1 MLMSIEGCIGV
12 GKSTLAMF
20 CSQLLACQTVYEDVA
35 KNPFLEDFYFAQD
48 KSTFAKHVQYT
59 FLFLQER
66 QLRQALPFSHHGDLV
81 VSDFHPLK
89 SLVFSKVIFP
99 TQEQEVLTKL
109 YSSLSIR
116 RPDLIV
122 YLKADEHTILSR
134 VRKRQDPYMNDI
146 DLTFIIRVCNAYEGF
161 FKI

>member
-66 QLRQALPFSHHGDLV
+66 QLRQAMPLSQRGKLV
-81 VSDFHPLK
+81 VCDFHPFK
-89 SLVFSKVIFP
+89 SLVFSKVVLP
-99 TQEQEVLTKL
+99 AREQEVFAAL
-109 YSSLSIR
+109 YASLCIPQ
-116 RPDLIV
+116 PDLVV
-122 YLKADEHTILSR
+122 YLKADEHTIL
-134 VRKRQDPYMNDI
+134 
-146 DLTFIIRVCNAYEGF
+146 
-161 FKI
+161 